1 MRIEHFAGLM
11 SGTSLDGV
19 DAVLVAFDGPRSECL
34 ADYHLPF
41 AADLRAEILA
51 LHERGQDEL
60 HRAALLANRLAR
72 AYADA
77 VAGLLGKVSRG
88 GTPPAVRAIG
98 CHGQTVRHA
107 PADGYTLQLNNP
119 ALLAELTGIT
129 VVADFRSRDIAA
141 GGQGAPLV
149 PACHDALFR
158 SPDAHRVIVNIGGIA
173 NLTDLAPGR
182 PTTGFDCGPGNMLM
196 DAWTQRHLGRPY
208 DADGAWAATGHP
220 LPGLLARLL
229 RHPFI
234 ALPPPK
240 SCGREEFN
248 LAWLDQQLAGGERAE
263 DVQATLADF
272 TATSIRDAVHHHCG
286 TPDEAY
292 VCGGG
297 ARNATLMRLLAERG
311 LARRLA
317 TTDFLGLPA
326 EHVEATAF
334 AWLARRTLHGE
345 AGNLPAVTGAKG
357 PRILGAIYLA

>member
-1 MRIEHFAGLM
+1 MRIEHYVGLM

-19 DAVLVAFDGPRSECL
+19 DAVLVAIDGQRSECL
-34 ADYHLPF
+34 ADHHLTF
-41 AADLRAEILA
+41 DAALRAEALA
-51 LHERGQDEL
+51 LHERGQNEL
-60 HRAALLANRLAR
+60 HRAALLGNRLAR

-77 VAGLLGKVSRG
+77 VAGLLQKVSRG
-88 GTPPAVRAIG
+88 GTPPAIRAIG
-98 CHGQTVRHA
+98 CHGQTLRHA
-107 PADGYTLQLNNP
+107 PHEGYTLQLNNP

-149 PACHDALFR
+149 PACHDAQFR
-158 SPDAHRVIVNIGGIA
+158 SPDTHRIIVNIGGIA

-182 PTTGFDCGPGNMLM
+182 DTTGFDSGPGNMLM
-196 DAWTQRHLGRPY
+196 DAWTQRHRGQAY
-208 DADGAWAATGHP
+208 DADGTWAATGKP
-220 LPGLLARLL
+220 LPDLLDRLL
-229 RHPFI
+229 QHPFL

-248 LAWLDQQLAGGERAE
+248 LTWLDTQLAGGERAE
-263 DVQATLADF
+263 DVQATLAEF
-272 TATSIRDAVHHHCG
+272 TARSLVDAAQRHCG
-286 TPDEAY
+286 TPEEAY

-311 LARRLA
+311 LARRVA

-334 AWLARRTLHGE
+334 AWLARRTLHNE
-345 AGNLPAVTGAKG
+345 PGNLPAVTGAKG
-357 PRILGAIYLA
+357 PRVLGAIYPA

>member
-1 MRIEHFAGLM
+1 MPIEHFAGLM

-19 DAVLVAFDGPRSECL
+19 DAVLVEFDGQRSKCL
-34 ADYHLPF
+34 AAHHLSF
-41 AADLRAEILA
+41 DEAIRAEALA
-51 LHERGQDEL
+51 LHERSQDEL
-60 HRAALLANRLAR
+60 HRAALLGNRLAR

-77 VAGLLGKVSRG
+77 VAGLLAKVSHG
-88 GTPPAVRAIG
+88 GTPPAIRAIG

-107 PADGYTLQLNNP
+107 PGDGYTIQLNNP

-149 PACHDALFR
+149 PAFHDALFR
-158 SPDAHRVIVNIGGIA
+158 SSSTHRVIANIGGIA

-182 PTTGFDCGPGNMLM
+182 DTTGFDSGPGNMLM
-196 DAWTQRHLGRPY
+196 DAWTQRHRGQPY
-208 DADGAWAATGHP
+208 DTDGAWAATGKL
-220 LPGLLARLL
+220 LPDLLDRLL
-229 RHPFI
+229 QHPFL

-248 LAWLDQQLAGGERAE
+248 LVWLDKQLAGGERAE
-263 DVQATLADF
+263 DVQATLAEF
-272 TATSIRDAVHHHCG
+272 TARSLVDAVQKLCG

-297 ARNATLMRLLAERG
+297 ARNALLMRLLTERG
-311 LARRLA
+311 LARRVA

-334 AWLARRTLHGE
+334 AWLARRTLHNE
-345 AGNLPAVTGAKG
+345 SGNLPAVTGARG
-357 PRILGAIYLA
+357 LRILGAIYPA